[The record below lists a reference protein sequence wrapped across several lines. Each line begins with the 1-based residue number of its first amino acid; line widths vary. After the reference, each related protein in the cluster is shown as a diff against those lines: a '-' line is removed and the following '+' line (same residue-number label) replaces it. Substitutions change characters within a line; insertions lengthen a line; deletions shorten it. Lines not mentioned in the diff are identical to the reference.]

1 MDDKASL
8 PEAMSTS
15 HCADK
20 IKFLGSKQ
28 KARHT
33 IAGVDGTISR
43 KLKIGRD
50 SAIDVNV
57 ASEEKEQLQLAD
69 KAWKRKRK
77 SMVSKVKYGLIV
89 MLWMNKLSHTHFKLF
104 I

>member
-1 MDDKASL
+1 MLDLDSSVQLKEERAILDMDDKASL

-33 IAGVDGTISR
+33 IAGVDGTTSR

-50 SAIDVNV
+50 SAIDGNV

-77 SMVSKVKYGLIV
+77 SMVSKV
-89 MLWMNKLSHTHFKLF
+89 
-104 I
+104 